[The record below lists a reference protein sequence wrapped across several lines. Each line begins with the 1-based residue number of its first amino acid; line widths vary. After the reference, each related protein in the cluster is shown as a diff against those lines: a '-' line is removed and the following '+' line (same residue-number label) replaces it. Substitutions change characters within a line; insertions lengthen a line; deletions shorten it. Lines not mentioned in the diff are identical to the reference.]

1 MNDDVLAHS
10 LKEKGKEKKEGK
22 KRKKEDLQI
31 FDKVHKCQSE
41 KNHSAQCRKGEKNL
55 MKVEWIS
62 EVASYLWAAKGVF
75 AWV

>member
-1 MNDDVLAHS
+1 
-10 LKEKGKEKKEGK
+10 LKRERKREREG

-62 EVASYLWAAKGVF
+62 VVASYLWAAKGVF

>member
-10 LKEKGKEKKEGK
+10 LKEKGKEKKEGE

-41 KNHSAQCRKGEKNL
+41 KNHSAAAKQRRNL
-55 MKVEWIS
+55 MKLEWI
-62 EVASYLWAAKGVF
+62 LR
-75 AWV
+75 